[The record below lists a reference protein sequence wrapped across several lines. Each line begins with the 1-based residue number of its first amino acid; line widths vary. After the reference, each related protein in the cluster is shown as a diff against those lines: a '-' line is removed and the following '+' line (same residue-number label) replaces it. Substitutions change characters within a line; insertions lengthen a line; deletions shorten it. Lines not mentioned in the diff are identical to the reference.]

1 MNMNMNPLK
10 ELINILESDLDRIDN
25 MDINYAEKYGRL
37 KQAIKGRILRYSQI
51 LNNLQNKSYGT
62 LQDIYGTNGVK
73 NMEKDEI
80 IEEINNLTTEDV
92 EEIHEYCQTLLD
104 ARECD
109 K

>member
-73 NMEKDEI
+73 NMFECKIKDCFDYI
-80 IEEINNLTTEDV
+80 KARGLSKDFAKWLTT
-92 EEIHEYCQTLLD
+92 
-104 ARECD
+104 R

>member
-1 MNMNMNPLK
+1 
-10 ELINILESDLDRIDN
+10 
-25 MDINYAEKYGRL
+25 
-37 KQAIKGRILRYSQI
+37 
-51 LNNLQNKSYGT
+51 
-62 LQDIYGTNGVK
+62 
-73 NMEKDEI
+73 MEKDEI